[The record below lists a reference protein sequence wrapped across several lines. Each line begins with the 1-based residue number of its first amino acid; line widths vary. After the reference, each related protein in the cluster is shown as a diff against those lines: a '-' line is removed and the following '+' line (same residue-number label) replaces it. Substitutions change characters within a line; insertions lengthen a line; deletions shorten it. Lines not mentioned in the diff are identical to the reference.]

1 MSKPIKIAI
10 YSGQVPSTTF
20 FERLVIGLAS
30 SGLYIYRFGL
40 QKEKIKI
47 LHPGHLQIWN
57 LNGMCLSRFVQKNGF
72 KVIPFRSRPK
82 FNDITEIKKKAKKI
96 GASIITTEK
105 DFIKLSYKEKKNINF
120 LKVNLKI
127 KNEKNFIDFL
137 KLKIHGKY

>member
-1 MSKPIKIAI
+1 MEISNLKQINKFDKII
-10 YSGQVPSTTF
+10 IFSG
-20 FERLVIGLAS
+20 IGNPNS
-30 SGLYIYRFGL
+30 FKNIL
-40 QKEKIKI
+40 QKK
-47 LHPGHLQIWN
+47 
-57 LNGMCLSRFVQKNGF
+57 GF
-72 KVIPFRSRPK
+72 NIIEEIIYPDHYQYKK
-82 FNDITEIKKKAKKI
+82 NDITEIKKKAKKI